1 MHLAL
6 LAIEIKQGD
15 YVFTRLHWPSTV
27 NVVEIIGAKPIFI
40 DVSLENHCM
49 DLSKLEETL
58 RDLNHSGKKV
68 VMPVHQH
75 ASDELNST

>member
-1 MHLAL
+1 MFSTR
-6 LAIEIKQGD
+6 
-15 YVFTRLHWPSTV
+15 FTWPSTV

-58 RDLNHSGKKV
+58 EDLKTTQVKKLLCLFIN
-68 VMPVHQH
+68 MGIR
-75 ASDELNST
+75 